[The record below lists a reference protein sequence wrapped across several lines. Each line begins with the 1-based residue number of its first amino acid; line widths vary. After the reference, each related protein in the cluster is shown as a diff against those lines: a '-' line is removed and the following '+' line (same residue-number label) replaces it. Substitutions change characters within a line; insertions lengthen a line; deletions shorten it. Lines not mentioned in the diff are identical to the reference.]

1 MSSCG
6 YPSTMDDL
14 SEERCSVSISSQ
26 ETKDIVSPEADEDE
40 QELKFDTK
48 ADKGLL
54 SLWH

>member
-1 MSSCG
+1 
-6 YPSTMDDL
+6 MDDL

-26 ETKDIVSPEADEDE
+26 ETKDAVLAEADEDE